1 MAKCPKCGAD
11 IEDGVKFCPFCGAEV
26 VAAEAPKAEDKLDEK
41 LDDAKEAV
49 EDLAKKVV
57 ALNDTAD
64 TTADYAQDD
73 IEKNKVMAVL
83 AYFGILVLIPI
94 FAAKDS
100 KFARFHANQGL
111 VLALNNGGFGGNGN
125 WMWIIFLFFLYPMM
139 RNGGWFGNSDGNG
152 NCNGGFGPLANMI
165 NNNDGRQLLDAAIN
179 RNGSAIDKLASMFG
193 CGKDAILGAISGVQ
207 QAICGVNGNIADVK
221 YAMSLGN
228 KDMAQQ
234 LASCC
239 CDIRESITRGNY
251 DNQLQTVNQTNQLQ
265 QSINGVGVGQERG
278 FSAVAYESAKQTCE
292 IKNAIKAY
300 DVAFD
305 KNPFSEVDLKSVH
318 LVMTK
323 DVVKTPGKYR
333 TGGEG
338 VVDGNGNV
346 IFIAPPGKMVPELMS
361 NLFLWTKENFNVV
374 NTLILSSV
382 FHYEFVFIHPFGDG
396 NGRMARLW
404 QNLILSKW
412 KPIFEFIPIE
422 SLIKKYQAEYY
433 EAIAQSN
440 KNGDSTVFITFM
452 LKMIDLSITELIS
465 ETSLTINNTNVY
477 LSKLLKTLIQNKWY
491 TSKEIQNLLKL
502 SDRANFRKNYL
513 DPAIK
518 LGLIEMEFPDKPTSK
533 IQRYKKI

>member
-1 MAKCPKCGAD
+1 MKYKWYNVLMEKYAPPFVITNEILEYVSSIMEKIGSISSFSNLSKFPMLRKQNRIKSIQSSCA
-11 IEDGVKFCPFCGAEV
+11 IEANSLSLGQ
-26 VAAEAPKAEDKLDEK
+26 
-41 LDDAKEAV
+41 V
-49 EDLAKKVV
+49 EDVINGHKVV
-57 ALNDTAD
+57 GPSK
-64 TTADYAQDD
+64 D
-73 IEKNKVMAVL
+73 IL
-83 AYFGILVLIPI
+83 
-94 FAAKDS
+94 
-100 KFARFHANQGL
+100 
-111 VLALNNGGFGGNGN
+111 
-125 WMWIIFLFFLYPMM
+125 
-139 RNGGWFGNSDGNG
+139 
-152 NCNGGFGPLANMI
+152 
-165 NNNDGRQLLDAAIN
+165 
-179 RNGSAIDKLASMFG
+179 
-193 CGKDAILGAISGVQ
+193 
-207 QAICGVNGNIADVK
+207 
-221 YAMSLGN
+221 
-228 KDMAQQ
+228 
-234 LASCC
+234 
-239 CDIRESITRGNY
+239 
-251 DNQLQTVNQTNQLQ
+251 
-265 QSINGVGVGQERG
+265 
-278 FSAVAYESAKQTCE
+278 E

-318 LVMTK
+318 LLMTK

-346 IFIAPPGKMVPELMS
+346 IFIAPPGKMVSELMT
-361 NLFLWTKENFNVV
+361 NLLLWTKENFNVV

-477 LSKLLKTLIQNKWY
+477 VNKLLKVLIQNKWY